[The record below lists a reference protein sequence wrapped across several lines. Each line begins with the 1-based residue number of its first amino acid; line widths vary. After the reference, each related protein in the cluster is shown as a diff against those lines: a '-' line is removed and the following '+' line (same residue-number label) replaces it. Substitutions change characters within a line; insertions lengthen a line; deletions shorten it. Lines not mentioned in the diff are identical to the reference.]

1 MGIFDYKH
9 SKKEAFKKIETS
21 EIEEK
26 KEIEEGLPDSLFV
39 VPEETTSEKSLLV
52 KGFKQIFNDK
62 SIVLNP
68 LFDSDLESS
77 LGIFENFI
85 NSHFLDL
92 EPYKKNLK
100 NGTSKVSLRAF
111 IDARDY
117 LINEFGETPKD
128 LLDVNLDI
136 NGNNVDYRNLTI
148 KNNGKIYKSNE
159 VIFDPTEP
167 CDSSVKEI
175 DFEKMSVTL
184 DPGLIIPFS
193 YLLGVTEELTNKKDP
208 SSDSALSESNTEL
221 LLDPKNNAF
230 FNELV
235 TKNTKLKNKKIKKL
249 DFSEKLTADELFK
262 TVGIIDYENKL
273 KSFVLNPLLH
283 RDVNLDEGITVCNL
297 KEVNFMYLL
306 LLVILGGGKEGVF
319 PVGSR
324 NSQIVTSD
332 NRGCSRVDVN
342 TYHPLLWSNSRK
354 QGVPISA
361 LQLLAPVVNLLKRVN
376 IPSVEFMGFRVFR
389 GICVLGNL
397 HIGLVKFQGELSKK
411 IRDAFKCE
419 IKLTQ
424 PRINSDGFGFSLETK
439 KTEFFKEKNP
449 VNDFISLTNKKSATG
464 EPMVDKDGS
473 VLDSIITAMAN
484 GQIPLNYVAA
494 DEVEKPA
501 VQESIY
507 KSEDDAPNIDQVPY
521 FIANFVYTDDSKKTG
536 TVSFDD
542 YTLIQKPKY
551 KNVLLSEIVKTAR
564 YEVIPITNN
573 EVTISLDGKQQKLK
587 IPKSLTSKKRLT
599 SAELRKLLVDGR
611 KGPYFRRLVSQKAY
625 VSVNDGYT
633 FELSEEPKRVSLP
646 VTNGKFYLK
655 YNDGYHDLNEEVEI
669 EIGYFVK
676 FNTLY
681 LISKTRKG

>member
-21 EIEEK
+21 EVEEK
-26 KEIEEGLPDSLFV
+26 KEIIEGLPDSLFV
-39 VPEETTSEKSLLV
+39 VPEETASEKSLLV
-52 KGFKQIFNDK
+52 NGFKQIFNDK

-85 NSHFLDL
+85 NSHVLDL

-100 NGTSKVSLRAF
+100 DGTNKVSLRAF

-136 NGNNVDYRNLTI
+136 NGNNVNYRNLTI

-159 VIFDPTEP
+159 IIFDPTEP
-167 CDSSVKEI
+167 CDASVKEI

-184 DPGLIIPFS
+184 EPGLIMPFS
-193 YLLGVTEELTNKKDP
+193 YLLGVTEELTNKEDP
-208 SSDSALSESNTEL
+208 TLSESSSEL
-221 LLDPKNNAF
+221 LLDPKNNSF

-262 TVGIIDYENKL
+262 VVGITDYESKL
-273 KSFVLNPLLH
+273 KAFVLNPLLH
-283 RDVNLDEGITVCNL
+283 RDVNLNEGITVCNL
-297 KEVNFMYLL
+297 KEVNYMYLL
-306 LLVILGGGKEGVF
+306 LLVILGGGKEGTF
-319 PVGSR
+319 PVGSKG
-324 NSQIVTSD
+324 SQIVTSK
-332 NRGCSRVDVN
+332 NKGCSKVDVN
-342 TYHPLLWSNSRK
+342 TYHPLLWSNSKK
-354 QGVPISA
+354 QGVPISV
-361 LQLLAPVVNLLKRVN
+361 LQLLAPVVNLLKGVN

-397 HIGLVKFQGELSKK
+397 HIGLIKFQGVISKK

-424 PRINSDGFGFSLETK
+424 PQINSDGFGFSLETK
-439 KTEFFKEKNP
+439 KTEQFTEKNP
-449 VNDFISLTNKKSATG
+449 VKDFIGFTNKKSATG
-464 EPMVDKDGS
+464 EPMVNKDGS
-473 VLDSIITAMAN
+473 VLDSIITAMSN
-484 GQIPLNYVAA
+484 DQIPLNIVAS
-494 DEVEKPA
+494 DETEKPA

-507 KSEDDAPNIDQVPY
+507 ESENDAPNIDQVHY
-521 FIANFVYTDDSKKTG
+521 FIAIFVYTDDSKKTG
-536 TVSFDD
+536 TVSFED

-564 YEVIPITNN
+564 YEVIPIQNN

-587 IPKSLTSKKRLT
+587 IPKSLTSKKSLT
-599 SAELRKLLVDGR
+599 SAELKKLLVDGR
-611 KGPYFRRLVSQKAY
+611 KGPYFSRLVSQKAY
-625 VSVNDGYT
+625 VTVNDGYT
-633 FELSEEPKRVSLP
+633 FELSEEPKRISLP
-646 VTNGKFYLK
+646 VANGKFYLK
-655 YNDGYHDLNEEVEI
+655 YNDGYHNLNEEVEI
-669 EIGYFVK
+669 EKGYFIK

>member
-21 EIEEK
+21 EVEEK
-26 KEIEEGLPDSLFV
+26 KEIIEGLPDSLFV
-39 VPEETTSEKSLLV
+39 VPEETASEKSLLV
-52 KGFKQIFNDK
+52 NGFKQIFNDK

-85 NSHFLDL
+85 NSHVLDL

-100 NGTSKVSLRAF
+100 DGTNKVSLRAF

-136 NGNNVDYRNLTI
+136 NGNNVNYRNLTI

-159 VIFDPTEP
+159 IIFDPTEP
-167 CDSSVKEI
+167 CDASVKEI

-184 DPGLIIPFS
+184 EPGLIMPFS
-193 YLLGVTEELTNKKDP
+193 YLLGVTEELTNKEDP
-208 SSDSALSESNTEL
+208 TLSESSSEL
-221 LLDPKNNAF
+221 LLDPKNNSF

-262 TVGIIDYENKL
+262 VVGITDYESKL
-273 KSFVLNPLLH
+273 KAFVLNPLLH
-283 RDVNLDEGITVCNL
+283 RDVNLNEGITVCNL
-297 KEVNFMYLL
+297 KEVNYMYLL
-306 LLVILGGGKEGVF
+306 LLVILGGGKEGTF
-319 PVGSR
+319 PVGSKG
-324 NSQIVTSD
+324 SQIVTSK
-332 NRGCSRVDVN
+332 NKGCSKVDVN
-342 TYHPLLWSNSRK
+342 TYHPLLWSNSKK
-354 QGVPISA
+354 QGVPISV
-361 LQLLAPVVNLLKRVN
+361 LQLLAPVVNLLKGVN

-397 HIGLVKFQGELSKK
+397 HIGLIKFQGVISKK

-424 PRINSDGFGFSLETK
+424 PQINSDGFGFSLETK
-439 KTEFFKEKNP
+439 KTEQFTEKNP
-449 VNDFISLTNKKSATG
+449 VKDFIGFTNKKSATG
-464 EPMVDKDGS
+464 EPMVNKDGS
-473 VLDSIITAMAN
+473 VLDSIIDAMSN
-484 GQIPLNYVAA
+484 GQIPLNIVAS
-494 DEVEKPA
+494 DETEKPA

-507 KSEDDAPNIDQVPY
+507 ESENDAPNIDQVHY
-521 FIANFVYTDDSKKTG
+521 FIAIFVYTDDSKKTG
-536 TVSFDD
+536 TVSFED

-564 YEVIPITNN
+564 YEVIPIQNN

-587 IPKSLTSKKRLT
+587 IPKSLTSKKSLT
-599 SAELRKLLVDGR
+599 SAELKKLLVDGR
-611 KGPYFRRLVSQKAY
+611 KGPYFSRLVSQKAY
-625 VSVNDGYT
+625 VTVNDGYT
-633 FELSEEPKRVSLP
+633 FELSEEPKRISLP
-646 VTNGKFYLK
+646 VANGKFYLK
-655 YNDGYHDLNEEVEI
+655 YNDGYHNLNEEVEI
-669 EIGYFVK
+669 EKGYFIK